1 MNNEMVS
8 VIIPIYNTQ
17 KYLKRCMDSV
27 IEQTYQ
33 NIEIIL
39 IDDGSSDNSL
49 EICKKYQEN
58 DKRVYIISGK
68 NCGCVTC

>member
-27 IEQTYQ
+27 IENTYQ

-39 IDDGSSDNSL
+39 IDDGF
-49 EICKKYQEN
+49 K
-58 DKRVYIISGK
+58 
-68 NCGCVTC
+68 